1 MRNLIKKIFVSN
13 VGTNFIL
20 LKAILFLVMGIIGI
34 IFMLVFGEFNIFFA
48 ILLVITLWAW
58 CRVYYFCFY
67 IIHKFFDPEYK
78 FNGLFHFILYLIGLE
93 KKVRGASIEEAA
105 LHILR
110 RRGYKINTEDNIISK
125 GQDKTDSPK
134 QRKSKLF
141 WDDDIKK

>member
-1 MRNLIKKIFVSN
+1 MFTSIRKANYPKIIVFKFCNCSR
-13 VGTNFIL
+13 
-20 LKAILFLVMGIIGI
+20 KIG
-34 IFMLVFGEFNIFFA
+34 
-48 ILLVITLWAW
+48 
-58 CRVYYFCFY
+58 CFY

-134 QRKSKLF
+134 QRKSKVF